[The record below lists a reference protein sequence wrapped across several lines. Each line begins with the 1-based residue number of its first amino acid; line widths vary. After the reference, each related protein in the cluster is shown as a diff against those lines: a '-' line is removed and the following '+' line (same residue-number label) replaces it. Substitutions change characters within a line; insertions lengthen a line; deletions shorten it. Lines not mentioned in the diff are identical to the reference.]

1 MAPGKRPRG
10 PGEPCPSAR
19 LGVKHAYLIGDA
31 DLAVATR
38 TVGRAPG
45 VDSQSFDCR
54 LAFKHRAEAPE
65 QGWRDT
71 ESQRVAVSVHAGYW

>member
-1 MAPGKRPRG
+1 MAFGNGSLG

-19 LGVKHAYLIGDA
+19 QGVEHAYLIGDA
-31 DLAVATR
+31 YLVVATR

-54 LAFKHRAEAPE
+54 LVF
-65 QGWRDT
+65 
-71 ESQRVAVSVHAGYW
+71 